1 MKHLIRFDWAMKK
14 LLRDK
19 ANYAVLEGFLSELFK
34 FDITILQIG
43 ESEGNQQVFNDKFN
57 RVDILAHTSSGEIVL
72 VELQTDSELDYF
84 QRMLYGVSKSIV
96 ENIKIG
102 EQYGKIKKMYSV
114 NIVYFQLG
122 QGSDYVYHGKTE
134 FRGLHT
140 NDVLGLSTSQKERY
154 KVENT
159 FEIYPEF
166 YILKI
171 NEFNDIAKDGLDEW
185 IYFFKNNEV
194 KEGFKAKGLDVVQQK
209 LIVEGMSQEDRNA
222 YNAFWENKRYE
233 SSMLDGAL
241 SEGITQGKQE
251 GKQEGRME
259 AILEVAKNMLSLGM
273 TLEQIASATGL
284 TQEALKQL

>member
-57 RVDILAHTSSGEIVL
+57 RVDILAHTSVGEIVL

-84 QRMLYGVSKSIV
+84 HRMLYGVSKSIV

-140 NDVLGLSTSQKERY
+140 NDLLGLSNSQKERY

-171 NEFNDIAKDGLDEW
+171 NEFDDIAKDGLDEW

-194 KEGFKAKGLDVVQQK
+194 KEEFNAKGLDVVQQK
-209 LIVEGMSQEDRNA
+209 LIVDSMSQEDRNA

-251 GKQEGRME
+251 GKQEGRRE

-273 TLEQIASATGL
+273 TLEQITSATGL
-284 TQEALKQL
+284 TSETLKQL